1 MGRMMEILVS
11 VSAIAGIATFL
22 GFRAMARKAVRS
34 LGRKP
39 KAQRTYRTTSGK
51 VLTDDDV
58 QSLADEAERGYDV
71 EHLNERRTTR

>member
-22 GFRAMARKAVRS
+22 GFRAAARKAVRT

-39 KAQRTYRTTSGK
+39 KLDEPQRK
-51 VLTDDDV
+51 EN
-58 QSLADEAERGYDV
+58 A
-71 EHLNERRTTR
+71 